1 MITIASCFKATLYFK
16 QEHFKTAIPVSIT
29 AILVM
34 FTLNHSIALKL
45 PATSEFKFI
54 DLWIIS
60 GLLLHFTILILLIL
74 NEHLPEKPNI
84 VLVEEN
90 NGKYQHSYY
99 QGSPQERTR
108 NFSRNILPYL
118 ELSFVVLYFLI
129 AFFILFN
136 N

>member
-1 MITIASCFKATLYFK
+1 MYFK

-34 FTLNHSIALKL
+34 FTLNHSIASKL
-45 PATSEFKFI
+45 PATSEFKLI
-54 DLWIIS
+54 DLWITF

-84 VLVEEN
+84 VLVEEKIGQKYEHSN
-90 NGKYQHSYY
+90 N

-108 NFSRNILPYL
+108 NFSRNILPYF
-118 ELSFVVLYFLI
+118 EISFVVGYFLI
-129 AFFILFN
+129 AFVIYFKN
-136 N
+136 